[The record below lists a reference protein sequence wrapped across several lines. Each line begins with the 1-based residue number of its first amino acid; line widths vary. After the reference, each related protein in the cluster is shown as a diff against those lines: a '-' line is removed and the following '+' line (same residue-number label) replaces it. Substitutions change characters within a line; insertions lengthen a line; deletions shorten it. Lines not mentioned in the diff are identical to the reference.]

1 MSWTQ
6 LLTNILTLNE
16 KFETIE
22 EQIVRFGEY
31 QRDLEARH
39 YALGLRV
46 ARIEGRIQGLDIQ
59 GND

>member
-1 MSWTQ
+1 MWAQ

-39 YALGLRV
+39 YGLGMKVAKIEGHLGL
-46 ARIEGRIQGLDIQ
+46 GIQD
-59 GND
+59 NE